1 MNDQEIKDIPKAFVE
16 LSAKCKEVGF
26 DQPSDRYIGSL
37 LKTLAA
43 TKPAGNFL
51 ELGTGIGLSLSWLA
65 EGMDEKSTL
74 ISIDNDPKLINI
86 VTKILN
92 NDSRL
97 DISCVDGFQWL
108 ENYTGEP
115 FDMIFAD
122 TWPGKY
128 FELEKTLALVKVG
141 GYYIID
147 DMNPTDDWPEGHAEK
162 ATALIDQLEARADFL
177 ITKMNWSTGIIICT
191 RNK

>member
-1 MNDQEIKDIPKAFVE
+1 
-16 LSAKCKEVGF
+16 
-26 DQPSDRYIGSL
+26 
-37 LKTLAA
+37 
-43 TKPAGNFL
+43 
-51 ELGTGIGLSLSWLA
+51 
-65 EGMDEKSTL
+65 
-74 ISIDNDPKLINI
+74 
-86 VTKILN
+86 
-92 NDSRL
+92 
-97 DISCVDGFQWL
+97 
-108 ENYTGEP
+108 
-115 FDMIFAD
+115 MIFAD